1 MVATDITLNMNHFE
15 QAFANAKATAQAL
28 DAQDLLASK
37 RQLFSLPDGLIYLDG
52 NSLGALP
59 KSMPA
64 RMQRAVQ
71 QEWGE
76 GLIRSWNDAG
86 WYEASHRV
94 GARLAALIGAKA
106 SEVVACDSTSI
117 NLFKVMCAAALAQPE
132 RRIIICE
139 EGNFPTDA
147 YITDGASALYGKQV
161 MLATQDTI
169 EEKILEAGAQL
180 CAVTLTQVH
189 YKTGR
194 MLDMARI
201 TGLVHAQGGRMIW
214 DLAHSAGAICVELSK
229 CKVDYAVGCGYKY
242 LNGGPGAP
250 AFVYVREDLQGDV
263 KQPLQGWFGH
273 ATPFSFDQAFVP
285 AQGMQRMLVG
295 TTSVL
300 SMVALEEALK
310 AFEGV
315 SMQTVRAKSESL
327 TQLFIDLY
335 DAHIAPLGLVL
346 ATPRSRAER
355 GSQVSFTHAEGYAI
369 MQAVIARGVI
379 GDFRAPNILRFGFA
393 PLYNSHADVVR
404 SVEILREVIESG
416 VWKQPEFQAKK
427 AVT

>member
-1 MVATDITLNMNHFE
+1 MTTFTTFSDAL
-15 QAFANAKATAQAL
+15 KSAQAR
-28 DAQDLLASK
+28 DAQDPLASS
-37 RQLFSLPDGLIYLDG
+37 RQFFSLPEGVIYLDG

-59 KSMPA
+59 RSVPE
-64 RMQRAVQ
+64 RIQFAVKE
-71 QEWGE
+71 EWGNR
-76 GLIRSWNDAG
+76 LIRSWNESG
-86 WYEASHRV
+86 WYESTSRV
-94 GARLAALIGAKA
+94 GAKLAALIGAKA
-106 SEVVACDSTSI
+106 NEVVACDSTSI

-147 YITDGASALYGKQV
+147 YITDGAAALYGKQV
-161 MLATQDTI
+161 VLATQDNI
-169 EEKILEAGAQL
+169 EEKIREAGAQL

-189 YKTGR
+189 YTTGR
-194 MLDMARI
+194 MVDMARV
-201 TGLVHAQGGRMIW
+201 TSLVHAQGGRMIW
-214 DLAHSAGAICVELSK
+214 DLAHSAGAVRVDLNAA
-229 CKVDYAVGCGYKY
+229 KVDYAVGCGYKY

-250 AFVYVREDLQGDV
+250 AFVYVREDLQASMQ
-263 KQPLQGWFGH
+263 QPLQGWFGH
-273 ATPFSFDQAFVP
+273 ATPFTFDQAFVP

-300 SMVALEEALK
+300 SMIALEESLK

-315 SMQTVRAKSESL
+315 SMQAVRAKSEAL

-335 DAHIAPLGLVL
+335 DAHIAPLGLGL
-346 ATPRSRAER
+346 ATPRSKAER
-355 GSQVSFTHAEGYAI
+355 GSQVSFTHAQGYAI

-393 PLYNSHADVVR
+393 PLYNSYVDVVR

>member
-1 MVATDITLNMNHFE
+1 MTTLTIFSD
-15 QAFANAKATAQAL
+15 ALKSAQAL
-28 DAQDLLASK
+28 DAQDPLASS
-37 RQLFSLPDGLIYLDG
+37 RQLFSLPDGVIYLDG

-59 KSMPA
+59 RSVPE
-64 RMQRAVQ
+64 RIQSAVTE
-71 QEWGE
+71 EWGNR
-76 GLIRSWNDAG
+76 LIRSWNESG
-86 WYEASHRV
+86 WYESTSRV
-94 GARLAALIGAKA
+94 GAKLAALIGAK
-106 SEVVACDSTSI
+106 SNEVVACDSTSI

-147 YITDGASALYGKQV
+147 YITDGAAALYGKQV
-161 MLATQDTI
+161 VLATQDNI
-169 EEKILEAGAQL
+169 EEKIREAGAQL

-194 MLDMARI
+194 MLDMARV
-201 TGLVHAQGGRMIW
+201 TSLVHAQGGRMIW
-214 DLAHSAGAICVELSK
+214 DLAHSAGAVRVDLNAAK
-229 CKVDYAVGCGYKY
+229 ADYAVGCGYKY

-250 AFVYVREDLQGDV
+250 AFVYVREDLQASMQ
-263 KQPLQGWFGH
+263 QPLQGWFGH
-273 ATPFSFDQAFVP
+273 ATPFTFDQAFVP

-300 SMVALEEALK
+300 SMIALEESLK

-315 SMQTVRAKSESL
+315 SMKAVRAKSESL

-335 DAHIAPLGLVL
+335 DAHIAPLGLGL
-346 ATPRSRAER
+346 ATPRETAQR
-355 GSQVSFTHAEGYAI
+355 GSQVSFTHSDGYAI
-369 MQAVIARGVI
+369 MQAVIARGVV
-379 GDFRAPNILRFGFA
+379 GDFRSPNILRFGFA
-393 PLYNSHADVVR
+393 PLYNSYVDVVR
-404 SVEILREVIESG
+404 SVEILREVIDSG

>member
-1 MVATDITLNMNHFE
+1 MTTLTIFSD
-15 QAFANAKATAQAL
+15 ALKSAQAL
-28 DAQDLLASK
+28 DAQDPLASS
-37 RQLFSLPDGLIYLDG
+37 RQHFSLPDGVIYLDG

-59 KSMPA
+59 RSVPE
-64 RMQRAVQ
+64 RIQSAVTE
-71 QEWGE
+71 EWGNR
-76 GLIRSWNDAG
+76 LIRSWNEAG
-86 WYEASHRV
+86 WYESTSRV
-94 GARLAALIGAKA
+94 GAKLAALIGAK
-106 SEVVACDSTSI
+106 SNEVVACDSTSI

-147 YITDGASALYGKQV
+147 YITDGAAALYGKQV
-161 MLATQDTI
+161 VLATQDNI
-169 EEKILEAGAQL
+169 EEKIREAGAQL

-194 MLDMARI
+194 MLDMARV
-201 TGLVHAQGGRMIW
+201 TSLVHAQGGRMIW
-214 DLAHSAGAICVELSK
+214 DLAHSAGAVRVDLNAAK
-229 CKVDYAVGCGYKY
+229 ADYAVGCGYKY

-250 AFVYVREDLQGDV
+250 AFVYVREDLQASMQ
-263 KQPLQGWFGH
+263 QPLQGWFGH
-273 ATPFSFDQAFVP
+273 ATPFTFDQAFVP

-300 SMVALEEALK
+300 SMIALEESLK

-315 SMQTVRAKSESL
+315 SMKAVRAKSESL

-335 DAHIAPLGLVL
+335 DAHIAPLGLGL
-346 ATPRSRAER
+346 ATPREAAQR
-355 GSQVSFTHAEGYAI
+355 GSQVSFTHSDGYAI
-369 MQAVIARGVI
+369 MQAVIARGVV
-379 GDFRAPNILRFGFA
+379 GDFRSPNILRFGFA
-393 PLYNSHADVVR
+393 PLYNSYVDVVR
-404 SVEILREVIESG
+404 SVEILREVIDSG

>member
-1 MVATDITLNMNHFE
+1 MTSHTLFSD
-15 QAFANAKATAQAL
+15 ALKSAQAL
-28 DAQDLLASK
+28 DAQDPLASS
-37 RQLFSLPDGLIYLDG
+37 RQLFSLPDGVIYLDG

-59 KSMPA
+59 SSVPE
-64 RMQRAVQ
+64 RIQRAVTE
-71 QEWGE
+71 EWGNR
-76 GLIRSWNDAG
+76 LIRSWNESG
-86 WYEASHRV
+86 WYESTSRV
-94 GARLAALIGAKA
+94 GAKLAALIGAKA
-106 SEVVACDSTSI
+106 NEVVACDSTSI

-147 YITDGASALYGKQV
+147 YITDGAAALYGKQV
-161 MLATQDTI
+161 VLATQDNI
-169 EEKILEAGAQL
+169 EEKIREAGAQL
-180 CAVTLTQVH
+180 CAALLTQVH

-194 MLDMARI
+194 MLDMARV
-201 TGLVHAQGGRMIW
+201 TSLVHAQGGRMIW
-214 DLAHSAGAICVELSK
+214 DLAHSAGAVRVDLNAA
-229 CKVDYAVGCGYKY
+229 KVDYAVGCGYKY

-250 AFVYVREDLQGDV
+250 AFVYVREDLQASMQ
-263 KQPLQGWFGH
+263 QPLQGWFGH
-273 ATPFSFDQAFVP
+273 ATPFTFDQAFVP

-300 SMVALEEALK
+300 SMIALEESLK

-315 SMQTVRAKSESL
+315 SMKAVRAKSESL

-335 DAHIAPLGLVL
+335 DAHIAPLGLGL
-346 ATPRSRAER
+346 ATPREAAQR

-393 PLYNSHADVVR
+393 PLYNSYGDVVR
-404 SVEILREVIESG
+404 SVEILREVIDSG